1 MAKAATAAATV
12 TAVTYKV
19 TQDCLV
25 FGTYHTA
32 GDTFT
37 EKPWDKAYNWPMPD
51 FIEVVG
57 ESTTD
62 TPDEAAPLG

>member
-1 MAKAATAAATV
+1 MAKAATTV
-12 TAVTYKV
+12 KATAVTYKA

-37 EKPWDKAYNWPMPD
+37 EKPWGEAYNWPMPD

-57 ESTTD
+57 ESVTAV
-62 TPDEAAPLG
+62 PDEEAPLG